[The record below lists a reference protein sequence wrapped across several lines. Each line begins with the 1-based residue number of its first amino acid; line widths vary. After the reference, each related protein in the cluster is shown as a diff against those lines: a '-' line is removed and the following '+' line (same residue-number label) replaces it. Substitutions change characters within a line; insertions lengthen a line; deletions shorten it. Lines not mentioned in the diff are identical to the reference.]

1 MINTSFVNICQLTH
15 FQTTLGKQ
23 MSKAADMAKVS
34 VKGGF
39 HLLWGLVASTII
51 SSIGT
56 VFIGNLLGEANYG
69 LYTIALVAPNLIS
82 TFRDWGISIAMI
94 KYTAQYKA
102 ENKAANIRGIFAAS
116 IIFETVLGLTLLVVA
131 FLLSDI
137 LANVYNL
144 PITSL
149 IQIASFTILTGA
161 LLGTAQSAFIGVERM
176 EFSSIT
182 LVCQSIIKTIIM
194 PILVILG
201 LGPFGAVLGYAT
213 AFLIASLIGVFL
225 MWTLYKSQPKPTH
238 NKLEIMT
245 TIKTLFSY
253 GLPLSI
259 ATIISGFQ
267 TQFYGFILPL
277 YASPELIGNYGIAG
291 TFAVLI
297 IFFASPITTILFPA
311 FSKLDIQKDRET
323 LKNVFE
329 FSTKYASLLVVPA
342 AAIVMTLAR
351 PGISVLFP
359 EYTDAPLFLALLS
372 ISYLF
377 TACGSLSIGNL
388 INSQGQ
394 TKLNLKLALIT
405 SAIGFPLSLILI
417 PRFGIL
423 GLITTTLTA
432 NIPSLII
439 ALRWLKK
446 NYGVSVDWSSSV
458 RILLSGATA
467 SAITYVLI
475 SQLTFSNWIALIVG
489 AVVFLFSFLL
499 AILLTRAI
507 NRSDIN
513 NLREMLGG
521 LGPLRRLFSLLLD
534 IIEKLMAIFRL

>member
-1 MINTSFVNICQLTH
+1 VINTSFVNICQLTH
-15 FQTTLGKQ
+15 FQTILGKQ

-56 VFIGNLLGEANYG
+56 VFVGNLLGEANYG

-131 FLLSDI
+131 FLLSDL

-201 LGPFGAVLGYAT
+201 LGTFGAVLGYAI

-225 MWTLYKSQPKPTH
+225 MWTLYKSLPKPTH
-238 NKLEIMT
+238 NKLEIMA
-245 TIKTLFSY
+245 TIKTMFSY

-359 EYTDAPLFLALLS
+359 EYTDAPLFLALLA
-372 ISYLF
+372 INYLF

-394 TKLNLKLALIT
+394 TKFNLKLALIT

-417 PRFGIL
+417 PQFGIL

-432 NIPSLII
+432 SIPSLII

-446 NYGVSVDWSSSV
+446 QYDVTVDWSSSI
-458 RILLSGATA
+458 RILLSGAVA

-489 AVVFLFSFLL
+489 VAAFLFSFLL
-499 AILLTRAI
+499 AIILTRAI
-507 NRSDIN
+507 NRSDLY
-513 NLREMLGG
+513 NLREMLSG
-521 LGPLRRLFSLLLD
+521 LGPLRRLFSFLLN

>member
-15 FQTTLGKQ
+15 FQTILGKQ

-56 VFIGNLLGEANYG
+56 VFIGNLLGADNYG

-82 TFRDWGISIAMI
+82 TFRDWGISTAMI

-102 ENKAANIRGIFAAS
+102 ENKAANIRGIFATS
-116 IIFETVLGLTLLVVA
+116 IIFETAMGLMLSVVA
-131 FLLSDI
+131 FLLSES
-137 LANVYNL
+137 LANLYDL

-161 LLGTAQSAFIGVERM
+161 LLGTAQSAFVGVERM
-176 EFSSIT
+176 EFSSIA
-182 LVCQSIIKTIIM
+182 LVCQSIFKTIIA
-194 PILVILG
+194 PTFVILG
-201 LGPFGAVLGYAT
+201 LGPLGAVLGFAI
-213 AFLIASLIGVFL
+213 ALLITSIIAILL
-225 MWTLYKSQPKPTH
+225 MWTLYRGLPKPIP
-238 NKLEIMT
+238 NKLELT
-245 TIKTLFSY
+245 ATIKTLFNY

-259 ATIISGFQ
+259 GTIIGAFQ
-267 TQFYGFILPL
+267 TQFYSLLLPL
-277 YASPELIGNYGIAG
+277 YASPGLIGNYGIAS
-291 TFAVLI
+291 TFSVLI

-342 AAIVMTLAR
+342 AAVVMTLSQ

-359 EYTDAPLFLALLS
+359 EYTTAPLFLALLS

-377 TACGSLSIGNL
+377 TAAGSLSIGNL

-394 TKLNLKLALIT
+394 TKFNLKLALIT
-405 SAIGFPLSLILI
+405 SAIGFPLSFILI
-417 PRFGIL
+417 SQFGIL
-423 GLITTTLTA
+423 GLITTMLTA
-432 NIPSLII
+432 GIPSMII

-446 NYGVSVDWSSSV
+446 NYGVTVDWSSSL
-458 RILLSGATA
+458 RILLSGAVA

-489 AVVFLFSFLL
+489 AAVFLFSFLL
-499 AILLTRAI
+499 AIILTRAI
-507 NRSDIN
+507 NRSDLY

-521 LGPLRRLFSLLLD
+521 LGPLRRLFSFLLN